1 MSRRWPPDIRSAT
14 TRSTPAPSS
23 VGTEAYNITP
33 PTRQTN
39 SEPPDELPRYLE
51 VRTRPQPRK
60 KKTTPRTRNMEIQRL
75 IALSRVPM
83 PPSHDGKG
91 DQQKHNSDDTGDVRH
106 HGNQTGNVAGVRPDE
121 ADDRS
126 PDEHGDHRSWPVQD
140 PSSSDDAEPTP
151 IEAFRERRSR
161 GHRAQVPSSK
171 ARVAEHEP
179 RRVSRRKRHVRR
191 TSAGP
196 ELGGGGG
203 PQRAPC
209 LFESALCSPV
219 RFDSGRVVDGQRVS
233 VRLAACSHSLAR
245 ALSPS

>member
-1 MSRRWPPDIRSAT
+1 VRVSRLLSLRPHEHRASSLPSGPELPSPRHRRLSPNAGTATRRVTRGAEIPDRVAQRSRCACSRRRREISRMSRRWPPDIRSAT

-126 PDEHGDHRSWPVQD
+126 PDEHGDHRS
-140 PSSSDDAEPTP
+140 
-151 IEAFRERRSR
+151 
-161 GHRAQVPSSK
+161 
-171 ARVAEHEP
+171 
-179 RRVSRRKRHVRR
+179 
-191 TSAGP
+191 
-196 ELGGGGG
+196 
-203 PQRAPC
+203 
-209 LFESALCSPV
+209 
-219 RFDSGRVVDGQRVS
+219 
-233 VRLAACSHSLAR
+233 
-245 ALSPS
+245 